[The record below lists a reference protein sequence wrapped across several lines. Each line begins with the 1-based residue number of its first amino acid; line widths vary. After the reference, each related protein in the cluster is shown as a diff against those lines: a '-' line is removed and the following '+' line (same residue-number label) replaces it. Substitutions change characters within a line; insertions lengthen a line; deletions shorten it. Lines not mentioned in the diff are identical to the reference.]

1 MWAVERNARDLD
13 PNDEMLRRDLA
24 HIQNTVHEERAAQA
38 GGSFKTMLE
47 NGEQKFLYR
56 TLLGIGGQFMQQ
68 LSGINLCWMK
78 CLFIHYM
85 ARRATKYTIEN
96 KGNHLIFVQM
106 RRDKVRQG
114 ETRDLRCERVLC
126 PTILLPV

>member
-1 MWAVERNARDLD
+1 MERNARDLD

-38 GGSFKTMLE
+38 GGSFKTMLK

-68 LSGINLCWMK
+68 LSGINLITYVG
-78 CLFIHYM
+78 L
-85 ARRATKYTIEN
+85 
-96 KGNHLIFVQM
+96 
-106 RRDKVRQG
+106 
-114 ETRDLRCERVLC
+114 
-126 PTILLPV
+126 